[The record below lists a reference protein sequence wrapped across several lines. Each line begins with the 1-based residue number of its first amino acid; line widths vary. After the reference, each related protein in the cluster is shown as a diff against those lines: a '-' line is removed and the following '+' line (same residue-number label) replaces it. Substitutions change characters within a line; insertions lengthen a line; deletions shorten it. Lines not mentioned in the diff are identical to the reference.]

1 MSTEQRKH
9 ALTEGDRPVHPDVA
23 YEPTD
28 VRVSPILRF
37 LIALGIMVVL
47 SYIVTIGIY
56 KGLKS
61 FWASTYAPPP
71 PSRLTATPEPP
82 PEPRLQA
89 MPGHRVDPQQD
100 LRDKVKADTEANEK
114 LGWLDEKA
122 GLAQIPVS
130 DAMKIIAEKGLP
142 VVATPPAETK

>member
-1 MSTEQRKH
+1 MSTEHPNR
-9 ALTEGDRPVHPDVA
+9 ALPDNGHPVHQDVA

-28 VRVSPILRF
+28 VNVSPILKF

-61 FWASTYAPPP
+61 FWASSYSPPP
-71 PSRLTATPEPP
+71 PSRLEAPPELP

-89 MPGHRVDPQQD
+89 MPGHLIDPQQD
-100 LRDKVKADTEANEK
+100 LRNKIKADTEANNQ
-114 LGWLDEKA
+114 LGWIDEKA

>member
-1 MSTEQRKH
+1 MSTDQHKH
-9 ALTEGDRPVHPDVA
+9 ALAEGGRPVHQDVS

-37 LIALGIMVVL
+37 LIALGLMVVL

-71 PSRLTATPEPP
+71 PSRLGATPEPP
-82 PEPRLQA
+82 PEPRLQG
-89 MPGHRVDPQQD
+89 MPGHRVDPGDGADGSAGHPQRRCAN
-100 LRDKVKADTEANEK
+100 RDAIRRRGEADRP
-114 LGWLDEKA
+114 G
-122 GLAQIPVS
+122 
-130 DAMKIIAEKGLP
+130 
-142 VVATPPAETK
+142 

>member
-1 MSTEQRKH
+1 MSTEQHKH
-9 ALTEGDRPVHPDVA
+9 SFAEGGRPVHSDVA
-23 YEPTD
+23 YEPSD
-28 VRVSPILRF
+28 VHVSPVLKF

-61 FWASTYAPPP
+61 FWTSTHTPPP
-71 PSRLTATPEPP
+71 PSRLEVTPEPP

-89 MPGHRVDPQQD
+89 MPGHLVDPQQD
-100 LRDKVKADTEANEK
+100 LRNKVKADTEANEK

-130 DAMKIIAEKGLP
+130 EAMKIIAEKGLP

>member
-1 MSTEQRKH
+1 MSTEHHNR
-9 ALTEGDRPVHPDVA
+9 ALAENSRPVHQDVA

-28 VRVSPILRF
+28 VRVSPILKF
-37 LIALGIMVVL
+37 LVALGIMVVL

-56 KGLKS
+56 KGLRY
-61 FWASTYAPPP
+61 FWASTYTPPP
-71 PSRLTATPEPP
+71 PSALEVTPEPP

-89 MPGHRVDPQQD
+89 MPGHFLDPQQD
-100 LRDKVKADTEANEK
+100 LRSKIKADTAANEK
-114 LGWLDEKA
+114 LGWIDEKA

-142 VVATPPAETK
+142 VVETPPAETK

>member
-1 MSTEQRKH
+1 MSTEHHKH
-9 ALTEGDRPVHPDVA
+9 ALAENGPPVHQDVA

-28 VRVSPILRF
+28 VRVSPILKF
-37 LIALGIMVVL
+37 MVALGIMVVL
-47 SYIVTIGIY
+47 SYIVTVGIY
-56 KGLKS
+56 KGLKF
-61 FWASTYAPPP
+61 FWAASYTPPP
-71 PSRLTATPEPP
+71 PSRLEAVPEPP

-89 MPGHRVDPQQD
+89 MPGHMIDPQQD
-100 LRDKVKADTEANEK
+100 LRDKVRADTEANEK
-114 LGWLDEKA
+114 LGWVDEKA

>member
-1 MSTEQRKH
+1 MSTKQHKH
-9 ALTEGDRPVHPDVA
+9 AFAEGGRPVHPDVA

-28 VRVSPILRF
+28 VHVSPILKF
-37 LIALGIMVVL
+37 LIALGVMVVL

-56 KGLKS
+56 RGLKS
-61 FWASTYAPPP
+61 FWTSTHTPPP
-71 PSRLTATPEPP
+71 PSRLLATPEPP

-89 MPGHRVDPQQD
+89 MPGHLVDPQQD
-100 LRDKVKADTEANEK
+100 LRNKVKADTEANEK

-142 VVATPPAETK
+142 VVATPPAEKK

>member
-1 MSTEQRKH
+1 MSTKQHKH
-9 ALTEGDRPVHPDVA
+9 AFEEGGRPVHSDVA

-28 VRVSPILRF
+28 VNVSPVLKF
-37 LIALGIMVVL
+37 LIALGVMVVL

-56 KGLKS
+56 RGLKS
-61 FWASTYAPPP
+61 FWMSTHTPPP
-71 PSRLTATPEPP
+71 PSRLLATPEPP

-130 DAMKIIAEKGLP
+130 EAMKIIAEKGLP

>member
-1 MSTEQRKH
+1 MSTDHKH
-9 ALTEGDRPVHPDVA
+9 ALAEGGRPVHSDVA

-71 PSRLTATPEPP
+71 PSRLEATPEPP

>member
-1 MSTEQRKH
+1 MSTEHHKH
-9 ALTEGDRPVHPDVA
+9 ALAENGRPVHHDVA

-28 VRVSPILRF
+28 VRVSPLLKF
-37 LIALGIMVVL
+37 MVGLGIMVVL
-47 SYIVTIGIY
+47 SYLVTIGIY
-56 KGLKS
+56 KGLKF
-61 FWASTYAPPP
+61 FWASSYAPPP
-71 PSRLTATPEPP
+71 PSWVEATQEPP

-89 MPGHRVDPQQD
+89 MPGHLIDPQQD

-114 LGWLDEKA
+114 LGWIDEKA